1 MAAIVFHP
9 NFFCSRSAQKPLSS
23 TATARTARSLPCQFL
38 GNAIRLDD
46 SSFRFGKKSS
56 SAARMSWDGPLSSVR
71 LIVQGKNL
79 DLTDAVKKHVEDKV
93 GKAVQKHSYLVREV
107 DVRLSLRGGEVGRGP
122 RLCRCEVTLFSKKH
136 RVIRAEEEAETMF
149 GSIDLVSSVLQRKL
163 RKIKEKDTDHGRH
176 MKGFN
181 RLKVRDTELKGVE
194 DAEEE
199 EALEE
204 FAPAEEDAE
213 RLGRIVRT
221 KYFDMPPLTV
231 DEAKE
236 QLENVDHSFYA
247 FRNDETGEINILY
260 KRKEGGYGLI
270 IPKDGQARNLE
281 TETSSEH
288 SRASVTERVSG

>member
-9 NFFCSRSAQKPLSS
+9 TFFCSRSAQKPLSS

-46 SSFRFGKKSS
+46 SSFRSDKKSS

-71 LIVQGKNL
+71 LIIQGKNL
-79 DLTDAVKKHVEDKV
+79 NLTEAVKKHVEDKV

-122 RLCRCEVTLFSKKH
+122 RVTLYSKKH
-136 RVIRAEEEAETMF
+136 RVIRAEEEAETTY

-199 EALEE
+199 EDLEE
-204 FAPAEEDAE
+204 FAPAEQDVE
-213 RLGRIVRT
+213 RL
-221 KYFDMPPLTV
+221 
-231 DEAKE
+231 A
-236 QLENVDHSFYA
+236 
-247 FRNDETGEINILY
+247 GEINILY

-270 IPKDGQARNLE
+270 IPKGGQARDL
-281 TETSSEH
+281 ETSSELTIE
-288 SRASVTERVSG
+288 SITERVSG